1 MSGPFDAPD
10 PPGPY
15 SPGPYPPPGPPGGYP
30 GGYPGGPPP
39 PPPQWGPSGGGTNGL
54 AIASLVLG
62 AAGLVACGI
71 TAIPGLILG
80 IIAINQINNSPVRQE
95 GKGLAIAGTVIS
107 AIVIVISL
115 IGLAFLLSLDDD
127 DFDDDDD
134 PFDDDSFPALVVR

>member
-1 MSGPFDAPD
+1 MSGPYD
-10 PPGPY
+10 PPGP
-15 SPGPYPPPGPPGGYP
+15 PGPNYPPPGPPGGYP

-39 PPPQWGPSGGGTNGL
+39 PPPQWGPSGAGTNGL

-62 AAGLVACGI
+62 LLGLVLCGI

-115 IGLAFLLSLDDD
+115 IGLAFLLSLDED
-127 DFDDDDD
+127 DFDDD
-134 PFDDDSFPALVVR
+134 PVDDDSFPALVVR

>member
-1 MSGPFDAPD
+1 MPLPLGPLTSTDKSYGASFSIVRRTSRIAGLSPTSVAPD
-10 PPGPY
+10 
-15 SPGPYPPPGPPGGYP
+15 
-30 GGYPGGPPP
+30 GGPACRRNCT
-39 PPPQWGPSGGGTNGL
+39 TNGL

-62 AAGLVACGI
+62 AVGLVACGI

-115 IGLAFLLSLDDD
+115 IGLAFLLSLDED
-127 DFDDDDD
+127 DFDDD
-134 PFDDDSFPALVVR
+134 PVDDDSFPALVVR